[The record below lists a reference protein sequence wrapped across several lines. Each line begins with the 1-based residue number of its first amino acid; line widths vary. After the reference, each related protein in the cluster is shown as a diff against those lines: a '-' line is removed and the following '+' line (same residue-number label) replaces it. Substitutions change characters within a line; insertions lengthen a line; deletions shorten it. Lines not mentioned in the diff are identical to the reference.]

1 MTQLN
6 LRNNFKNAL
15 HRTAGVLLATG
26 DIISDVK
33 MPTKESI
40 GVGINGLRRNLA
52 KTIEPK
58 HD

>member
-1 MTQLN
+1 MTRLN

-26 DIISDVK
+26 DIISDVQ
-33 MPTKESI
+33 MPTKQSI
-40 GVGINGLRRNLA
+40 AIGINGLRRNLA